1 MPGKSGRDDEKSNAR
16 NTSENTS
23 WNTKNK
29 TNQKKTSVWL
39 REQRE
44 IEYGQNTGV
53 EDYKDS
59 GKCFR

>member
-1 MPGKSGRDDEKSNAR
+1 MPGKSGRDDEKSNAS

-23 WNTKNK
+23 LNTK
-29 TNQKKTSVWL
+29 KKKPKQSSVWL
-39 REQRE
+39 REQGE